1 MANNVVVTR
10 IFEAPVEQVWKIW
23 TDPELVR
30 RWWGPDRFTCPSAE
44 IHFKEGVKSIVCMR
58 SPKDFGGGDM
68 YSIWNYTKIIHHQHI
83 EFIQNLADAK
93 GNKML
98 PVALGMPSD
107 FPEDIRTVV
116 EFKIVG
122 KDKTEM
128 TVTEHADFGQMSHF
142 AQLGL
147 EQCFEKMA
155 FALG

>member
-10 IFEAPVEQVWKIW
+10 VFDAPVEMVWKIW

-44 IHFKEGVKSIVCMR
+44 IHFKEGAKSIVCMR
-58 SPKDFGGGDM
+58 SPKEFGGGDI

-93 GNKML
+93 GNKMS

-116 EFKIVG
+116 VFKTLG

-128 TVTEHADFGQMSHF
+128 TVTEDVDFGQMAKF
-142 AQLGL
+142 AQMGM
-147 EQCFEKMA
+147 EQCFGKMVV
-155 FALG
+155 ALS